1 MQLRRCRV
9 GRAFRLSTLYAGI
22 LAWRAVGPSNHR
34 KAIVDDMT
42 TCCFSPSLF
51 CAARCPSPPMASVFN
66 TLPQLRTAAPRLS
79 RRLFSCSQ
87 CLNSPIRS
95 AVPASTRSSRPSVLH
110 SVRWKSTQPLRTS
123 AAIEHASAGR
133 VSLAEATTAA
143 EGKSSSFPKTTSK
156 SVAYWLLGSA
166 ASVFG
171 IVVFG
176 GLTRLT
182 ESG

>member
-1 MQLRRCRV
+1 
-9 GRAFRLSTLYAGI
+9 
-22 LAWRAVGPSNHR
+22 
-34 KAIVDDMT
+34 
-42 TCCFSPSLF
+42 
-51 CAARCPSPPMASVFN
+51 MASVFHA
-66 TLPQLRTAAPRLS
+66 LPQLRTAAPRLS
-79 RRLFSCSQ
+79 QRLFSCRQ
-87 CLNSPIRS
+87 CLNAPMRS
-95 AVPASTRSSRPSVLH
+95 AVPASARASRPSVLH
-110 SVRWKSTQPLRTS
+110 SVRWKSTQPLRST
-123 AAIEHASAGR
+123 ATIEATNVGR
-133 VSLAEATTAA
+133 LSLAEAEAAA